1 MKTIEL
7 TAGLIL
13 NARSGKQRRFK
24 ILAYSGGTLLV
35 SGFPLPVVL
44 DLQGLSVPPSIPIL
58 MDHQATVESTLGS
71 TDDIQN
77 DGFTLN
83 LAGVVTGQSVQAK
96 QVIKQHD
103 AGHKWQASIGAS
115 VEETVTIP
123 VGVTVRVNGQ
133 TFSGPVIVAKRS
145 QLEET
150 SILPMGA
157 DSTTTVNLAAA
168 AQAAHSVQETTM
180 PNQTF
185 EEFTEALGVDT
196 ETLTAQ
202 GTALLQ
208 AQYDASQGNGDNL
221 TTMKATASDFF
232 RYQAEIQAKAA
243 GHPEIAATAIENNWS
258 VDRVELEV
266 LKASSARTRPTS
278 FTSAH
283 RSGGLT
289 ENALSASL
297 MIRAG
302 HEELAVQAFGGQ
314 TCETARAA
322 RITNL
327 VDLAAAALQLSG
339 KDRNSYSSHDKMIQA
354 AFSTSSLPNILSTTM
369 NRTLEN
375 AYEET
380 TSDWRK
386 FCNIASAANFRT
398 QTGIRPAAIE
408 GLDPLGNGGVI
419 KHGKIGEEATYQWAI
434 GTFAKMLAVTRTDM
448 VNDDLKFLDELAPML
463 GMAAGRSLKDLIWST
478 ILGAQDAGYFSVGN
492 ANLGEAGSALDV
504 GSLGAAIQ
512 AMKSQRDS
520 QGFDIDIQP
529 QALVVGPS
537 LELTARNL
545 LKSAELLAIATESQP
560 NGNPVQGIVP
570 HLVVEPRLANSTRFE
585 NTSAT
590 QWMLFGGPRTK
601 PITVGFLNGMQ
612 SPTVDIQ
619 DADFDK
625 LGVQM
630 RVYHDYGCALG
641 DPKAAYKATG
651 AAEG

>member
-24 ILAYSGGTLLV
+24 ILAYSGGTLRV

-96 QVIKQHD
+96 QVIEQSD
-103 AGHKWQASIGAS
+103 AGHKWQASIGAA
-115 VEETVTIP
+115 VEDAVTIP
-123 VGVTVRVNGQ
+123 PGETVRVNGQ

-145 QLEET
+145 QLKET

-278 FTSAH
+278 FASAH

-408 GLDPLGNGGVI
+408 GLDPLGNGGSI
-419 KHGKIGEEATYQWAI
+419 KHGKLGEEATYQWAV
-434 GTFAKMLAVTRTDM
+434 GTFAKMLAVTRTDL

-478 ILGAQDAGYFSVGN
+478 ILGAQVAGYFSVGN